1 MFYCISAMKQAFNHS
16 ELANILTSIQSV
28 EQMEALLQD
37 FLTPQELEDLVL
49 RWEIIKLLHAGL
61 PQRDIAQ
68 KLGVAIGTVSRGARE
83 LKYGHNGF
91 SYVLDKLEGET
102 AE

>member
-1 MFYCISAMKQAFNHS
+1 MKQNIDHT
-16 ELANILTSIQSV
+16 ELAYLLSSITDT
-28 EQMEALLQD
+28 EQMAGLLQA

-49 RWEIIKLLHAGL
+49 RWEIVKLLNTGL
-61 PQRDIAQ
+61 PQREIAK

-91 SYVLDKLEGET
+91 MELLAKLQERDP
-102 AE
+102 A

>member
-1 MFYCISAMKQAFNHS
+1 MKQEFNHTD
-16 ELANILTSIQSV
+16 LAQVLTSLTD
-28 EQMEALLQD
+28 EKQMGRLLQA

-49 RWEIIKLLHAGL
+49 RWEIIKLLHEGL
-61 PQRDIAQ
+61 PQRVIAK

-91 SYVLDKLEGET
+91 MQLLKSLEEKDDQ
-102 AE
+102 

>member
-1 MFYCISAMKQAFNHS
+1 MKQNYTHE
-16 ELANILTSIQSV
+16 ELAGILSSISDDG
-28 EQMEALLQD
+28 EMGKLLQD

-61 PQRDIAQ
+61 PQREIAKQ
-68 KLGVAIGTVSRGARE
+68 LGVAIGTVSRGARE

-91 SYVLDKLEGET
+91 KQLLEKLEGKSG
-102 AE
+102 A